1 MPTITTTLYNKG
13 KAQSGTT
20 VQKVLK
26 DETTTYYAKVAI
38 GNDGTGSVVTAD
50 GASKGLFALLGPHNG
65 QSAGNYLFIYP
76 EQKQWL
82 GAPCVVASPTGDP
95 DAGNL
100 YSTWVQVN
108 PSVDLATLAGLDIV
122 GIGSSSVATVR
133 VATFQHTGS
142 EVASG
147 SIPVAT
153 NLPSGSSLLL
163 TIAGTTSPVF

>member
-13 KAQSGTT
+13 KYQSGTS
-20 VQKVLK
+20 VQKTLK
-26 DETTTYYAKVAI
+26 EEVTTYYAKVAI

-50 GASKGLFALLGPHNG
+50 GASKGLFAFVGPQDG

-76 EQKQWL
+76 EQKAWL
-82 GAPCVVASPTGDP
+82 GAPCVVASPTNDP

-108 PSVDLATLAGLDIV
+108 PSVDLATQAGLDIV
-122 GIGSSSVATVR
+122 GIGSSSVGIVR
-133 VATFQHTGS
+133 VATYQHTGS

-153 NLPSGSSLLL
+153 NLPSGSTLLL